1 MSKLDEIYGLLP
13 DNDNAEISEKDLRDS
28 FSKTF
33 EGIAAKVS
41 KPEKDGIWVLKKQS
55 DVIEWVN
62 ANEYTKNIANSTLDT
77 TEKGGVNQMY
87 DYRWNVSQD
96 VGFSM
101 YTGEGLGLGV
111 KDTSFRLSSGYF
123 NVTQGTGNGRTELT
137 VQKKGIELSYSANH
151 DSDDDIY
158 ASIGIENGKIHLI
171 GVTDLV
177 PENISD
183 VKQLVVNSRGDVY
196 SAKFSQDTLQD
207 VVNRGNYTPRDILF
221 RKESND
227 IKEIRFGTDISTSS
241 LYFGTFNKSSTGNY
255 NVSYGIGAL
264 ENNTT
269 GETNTAIGGY
279 ALYSNTV
286 GKHNTAIGTSALQ
299 KLNDESTDANDNS
312 YNLAIGSS
320 SGFSLKKGGRNTFI
334 GQATAYNLPKSYS
347 NTFIGQATAFSLKSE
362 TIDIDD
368 IKSLSPVV
376 AKSAFMAKNNTGKQY
391 FGIDPNDPNDNY
403 TLHSGMNTFVGNILT
418 STNGPD
424 KAVMSTIIGQ
434 SPYWNLLYRC
444 YNNLFIGSGNYSTYG
459 GVQYLN
465 SVVIGN
471 NLDFGVGSG
480 FTDNILSIHN
490 DKHNFTKID
499 DGLITGKFD
508 ERWLKING
516 QLKLDLNRTASADG
530 DTLFNKI
537 VMVKGDGTVGIRSVN
552 DFARILSEDVSR
564 IVAGSVQQMVS
575 GLFDSI
581 NRMERTIYDLEQRI
595 EQLESNNP

>member
-207 VVNRGNYTPRDILF
+207 VVNRG
-221 RKESND
+221 
-227 IKEIRFGTDISTSS
+227 
-241 LYFGTFNKSSTGNY
+241 
-255 NVSYGIGAL
+255 
-264 ENNTT
+264 
-269 GETNTAIGGY
+269 
-279 ALYSNTV
+279 
-286 GKHNTAIGTSALQ
+286 
-299 KLNDESTDANDNS
+299 
-312 YNLAIGSS
+312 
-320 SGFSLKKGGRNTFI
+320 
-334 GQATAYNLPKSYS
+334 
-347 NTFIGQATAFSLKSE
+347 
-362 TIDIDD
+362 
-368 IKSLSPVV
+368 
-376 AKSAFMAKNNTGKQY
+376 
-391 FGIDPNDPNDNY
+391 
-403 TLHSGMNTFVGNILT
+403 
-418 STNGPD
+418 
-424 KAVMSTIIGQ
+424 
-434 SPYWNLLYRC
+434 
-444 YNNLFIGSGNYSTYG
+444 
-459 GVQYLN
+459 
-465 SVVIGN
+465 
-471 NLDFGVGSG
+471 
-480 FTDNILSIHN
+480 
-490 DKHNFTKID
+490 
-499 DGLITGKFD
+499 
-508 ERWLKING
+508 
-516 QLKLDLNRTASADG
+516 
-530 DTLFNKI
+530 
-537 VMVKGDGTVGIRSVN
+537 
-552 DFARILSEDVSR
+552 
-564 IVAGSVQQMVS
+564 
-575 GLFDSI
+575 
-581 NRMERTIYDLEQRI
+581 
-595 EQLESNNP
+595 